1 MKKVVVV
8 GAGTMGAGIAQVVAD
23 AGYDVVMGDI
33 SQELVE
39 RGLDLIRKSLDRAV
53 EKGKLEASRPA
64 EILSRIKGVVKVEET
79 TEGGDADLVIEAIA
93 EVMDWKRA
101 LYQALDRACPERTI
115 FASNTSSLSISELA
129 ACTSRPDRFI
139 GLHFFNPAP
148 AMQLVEVIAGAAT
161 SPATVE
167 ACLDFA
173 TSLGKTPVRVA
184 EAPGFVVNR
193 LLFPMINDAVFMLME
208 GTASVEDID
217 TAMQLGANHPMGPL
231 RLADLVGLDITL
243 AIIENIFRETGDSK
257 YRPCPLLKKMVRAGY
272 LGRKT
277 GRGFYQY

>member
-1 MKKVVVV
+1 MKKIVVV

-23 AGYDVVMGDI
+23 AGYQVVMGDI
-33 SQELVE
+33 SEELVK
-39 RGLDLIRKSLDRAV
+39 RGFDLIEKSLAKAV
-53 EKGKLEASRPA
+53 EKGKLEAERPA
-64 EILSRIKGVVKVEET
+64 EILGRIKGVVKVEESA
-79 TEGGDADLVIEAIA
+79 EVKDADLVIEAIA
-93 EVMDWKRA
+93 EVMDWKRS
-101 LYQALDRACPERTI
+101 LYQALDRSCPSSAL

-129 ACTSRPDRFI
+129 AASGRPDRFL

-161 SPATVE
+161 SPETLATAME
-167 ACLDFA
+167 FA
-173 TSLGKTPVRVA
+173 ASLGKTPVKVS

-193 LLFPMINDAVFMLME
+193 LLFPMINEAVFMLME
-208 GTASVEDID
+208 GTASAEDID